1 MQQGHSKGMQPH
13 TTTLLGH
20 NKDMTRDTMGRIY
33 FVRYAADIGMLSAG
47 TSATTRS
54 SSSSS
59 RRRLMR
65 HQAPRQQLASRKRR
79 QQKFTSPHPH
89 QEIASSTYQASWT
102 SAAVSAASHERA
114 SSNSSNLSWL
124 GFVYAG
130 ELASS
135 GFGANSAGI
144 GFSLNA
150 VFPAV
155 PLMPGISRNFVLRHL
170 LQARSIKEA
179 LAIIARPGQAVGH
192 SYNLFD
198 LHSRRLLNV
207 EVGPGG
213 HKVLEVARGSFYSHA
228 NMFEHLV
235 AQQRVDNSSFHR
247 EARALQLQ
255 APRDAGELLG
265 MLGDTA
271 DPIFRHGN
279 STADSAVVT
288 LCTALFDLEAGTLRV
303 WSGNP
308 GQARSRRLQLQWH
321 GLF

>member
-1 MQQGHSKGMQPH
+1 
-13 TTTLLGH
+13 
-20 NKDMTRDTMGRIY
+20 
-33 FVRYAADIGMLSAG
+33 
-47 TSATTRS
+47 
-54 SSSSS
+54 
-59 RRRLMR
+59 MR

-179 LAIIARPGQAVGH
+179 LAIIARPGQVRLVLWAVH
-192 SYNLFD
+192 
-198 LHSRRLLNV
+198 
-207 EVGPGG
+207 
-213 HKVLEVARGSFYSHA
+213 
-228 NMFEHLV
+228 HLP
-235 AQQRVDNSSFHR
+235 AHTAMKQNCNKLMCNSSAAPSCCR
-247 EARALQLQ
+247 CKNACAAL
-255 APRDAGELLG
+255 PV
-265 MLGDTA
+265 M
-271 DPIFRHGN
+271 
-279 STADSAVVT
+279 
-288 LCTALFDLEAGTLRV
+288 
-303 WSGNP
+303 
-308 GQARSRRLQLQWH
+308 
-321 GLF
+321 